1 MVFFYNIHN
10 IGHNENKSMI
20 VEDILREREPV
31 TEDVRMITNLQ
42 NIKNTL
48 KKTHSDKEILSFIT
62 NFEFIDSLIADH
74 LSAYDRAEA
83 LQTTKSAKF
92 VPRDARCFREF
103 MKSLDNV
110 KDRYDPYTNFFLNEA
125 GQKEMTHKTL
135 PRLIRKAKTEEEK
148 NYYQEVLDNMLLS
161 KQSHEKSDLNVGTH
175 VIKKKD
181 IHYNFESLIRD
192 ENNYD
197 RDERVYSDEF
207 SDENFLL
214 KQRREAE
221 SNLIKTKI
229 LHKLHEDRPLTS
241 NEKAYL
247 KRWNEELKSGK
258 YLSVRDC
265 MVPNDHSQKTLG
277 ALSSSDKQ
285 HLHSLALVDTSGLD
299 AYALNDVVLEL
310 NHFLDTKTIQTV
322 QKEVL
327 VENLKNEWDLPKDY
341 MLSERRN
348 KEIDLVMGEI
358 EETAYRHAGK
368 FEPHE
373 LEGMKR
379 MYKTKRGEGIFD
391 KAWVRTF
398 IRLI

>member
-358 EETAYRHAGK
+358 EEKAYRHAGK

>member
-1 MVFFYNIHN
+1 
-10 IGHNENKSMI
+10 MI

-83 LQTTKSAKF
+83 LQTSKSAKF
-92 VPRDARCFREF
+92 VPRDAGCYREF
-103 MKSLDNV
+103 LKSLDNV

-358 EETAYRHAGK
+358 EEKAYRHAGK

>member
-1 MVFFYNIHN
+1 
-10 IGHNENKSMI
+10 MI

-62 NFEFIDSLIADH
+62 NFEFIDSLITEHLEAYERADS
-74 LSAYDRAEA
+74 LKS
-83 LQTTKSAKF
+83 TKSAKF
-92 VPRDARCFREF
+92 VPRDPKCYREF
-103 MKSLDNV
+103 LKSLDNV

-125 GQKEMTHKTL
+125 GEKEMTHKTL
-135 PRLIRKAKTEEEK
+135 PRLIRKAKTEQEK
-148 NYYQEVLDNMLLS
+148 NYYQEILDNMLLS
-161 KQSHEKSDLNVGTH
+161 KQSYDKSDLNVGSH

-181 IHYNFESLIRD
+181 IHYNFEALIRD

-207 SDENFLL
+207 TDESFLL
-214 KQRREAE
+214 QQRREAE

-247 KRWNEELKSGK
+247 KRWNKELKSGK
-258 YLSVRDC
+258 YLSLRDC
-265 MVPNDHSQKTLG
+265 MVPNDHSHKTLG
-277 ALSSSDKQ
+277 SLTSSDKQ
-285 HLHSLALVDTSGLD
+285 HLHSLELVDTSGLES
-299 AYALNDVVLEL
+299 YALNDIIVEL
-310 NHFLDTKTIQTV
+310 NHFLDTKTIQVV

-327 VENLKNEWDLPKDY
+327 VENLKNEWELPKDY
-341 MLSERRN
+341 MLNERRN

-358 EETAYRHAGK
+358 EEKAYRHAGR

-379 MYKTKRGEGIFD
+379 MYKTKRGEGVFD
-391 KAWVRTF
+391 KAWVRVTND
-398 IRLI
+398 